1 MIVVNNCLFI
11 NNSMFILIHFCRPSN
26 RLCIYYC
33 CHNGGIAD
41 KLQLERIVDVLPV
54 RMVTSLAAA
63 PRDHGR
69 HQQWRQ
75 FVGGSSPASGASSTT
90 LGVSLL
96 CIKDAVSREHF
107 AAPSSFC
114 CSWKRVQRRD
124 FNCISDFAH
133 RIDQFLCHHRVSMLR
148 PHRRIAPLFGKSAA
162 HGAFIANSDFRKDWN
177 PKGGNRRKW

>member
-1 MIVVNNCLFI
+1 
-11 NNSMFILIHFCRPSN
+11 MFILIHFCRPSN

-75 FVGGSSPASGASSTT
+75 FVGGSPPASGASSTT
-90 LGVSLL
+90 LGV
-96 CIKDAVSREHF
+96 F
-107 AAPSSFC
+107 
-114 CSWKRVQRRD
+114 RRG
-124 FNCISDFAH
+124 NIGAIG
-133 RIDQFLCHHRVSMLR
+133 RI
-148 PHRRIAPLFGKSAA
+148 
-162 HGAFIANSDFRKDWN
+162 
-177 PKGGNRRKW
+177 